1 MQLSLLS
8 TLPSPQEDSLL
19 VVLFTPAL
27 ATSVPDLV
35 APLGTLS
42 PPEVGS
48 GQAGQQRLKAVGGQP
63 LLLLGL
69 GDPSSP
75 EGLRRAVHTAVTKAN
90 EAHFSR
96 LCLTWVLPKAP
107 DLAAI
112 AEAVLL
118 SNYQFLR
125 YFREPKAN
133 SLTEVSLL
141 SDAPDAEGALQ
152 TGAACARA
160 ACVARDLVN
169 EPANTLTAEALA
181 KRAEALGKEFG
192 FGVEVLS
199 KSRIQA
205 LKMGGL
211 LAVNAGSQAPPTFS
225 ILTYEPEGSSEEPPV
240 VLVGKGVV
248 FDTGGLSLKPT
259 ANSMD
264 FMKSDMGGA
273 AAVIGAM
280 CGIAA
285 LKLPRRIIGLIPAT
299 DNRPGENAFAPGD
312 VIRMY
317 DGSTVEVLNTDAEG
331 RMILA
336 DALAYAKQY
345 DPALVIDLATLT
357 GSAVVALGH
366 LGIALMSTAGPEVV
380 GQFQAAG
387 EATHERV
394 VEFPLWDEYAEQLRS
409 DIADR
414 KNIGGRFADVVLA
427 GKFLQSFTDYP
438 WVHLDIAGPA
448 WLPAPDSYR
457 GKNGSGAGVRLL
469 IDFLKR
475 FS

>member
-1 MQLSLLS
+1 
-8 TLPSPQEDSLL
+8 
-19 VVLFTPAL
+19 
-27 ATSVPDLV
+27 
-35 APLGTLS
+35 
-42 PPEVGS
+42 
-48 GQAGQQRLKAVGGQP
+48 
-63 LLLLGL
+63 
-69 GDPSSP
+69 
-75 EGLRRAVHTAVTKAN
+75 VHTAVSKAN
-90 EAHFSR
+90 EARFSQ
-96 LCLTWVLPKAP
+96 LCLAWALPTAP
-107 DLAAI
+107 DLSVL

-125 YFREPKAN
+125 YFREPKAH
-133 SLTEVSLL
+133 SLQAVTLV
-141 SDAPDAEGALQ
+141 SDAADGEGRLEEGVAR
-152 TGAACARA
+152 ARA

-181 KRAEALGKEFG
+181 QRAEELGQEFG
-192 FGVEVLS
+192 FGVEVLN
-199 KSRIQA
+199 KARIKA

-225 ILTYEPEGSSEEPPV
+225 ILSYEPEGGSDQPPV

-248 FDTGGLSLKPT
+248 YDTGGLSLKPT

-273 AAVIGAM
+273 AAVIGAL
-280 CGIAA
+280 CGVAA
-285 LKLPRRIIGLIPAT
+285 LKLPRRVIGLIPAT
-299 DNRPGENAFAPGD
+299 DNRPGEKAYAPGD

-366 LGIALMSTAGPEVV
+366 LGMALMSTAGPEVV
-380 GQFQAAG
+380 GQLLAAG
-387 EATHERV
+387 DATHERV
-394 VEFPLWDEYAEQLRS
+394 VAFPLWDEYAEQLRS

-414 KNIGGRFADVVLA
+414 KNIGGRYADVVLA
-427 GKFLQSFTDYP
+427 GKFLQAFTDYP

-448 WLPAPDSYR
+448 WLPSPDSYR
-457 GKNGSGAGVRLL
+457 GKGGSGVGVRLL
-469 IDFLKR
+469 IDFLQR
-475 FS
+475 FA